1 MNILLLRCH
10 SLAFP
15 VPHWKAQ
22 FGKRCVSE
30 VVAGILTAR
39 PPKYSVI
46 VELDR
51 KIRDMELPQYAFNPP
66 SDGAS
71 FSVVMQHFMPENY
84 RCLSAFKSSLT
95 TSCLRK

>member
-10 SLAFP
+10 SLTFA

-22 FGKRCVSE
+22 FGKLCVSE

-51 KIRDMELPQYAFNPP
+51 KIRDMELPQYALHPP
-66 SDGAS
+66 PDGAS

-84 RCLSAFKSSLT
+84 RCLSAF
-95 TSCLRK
+95 